1 MVHYYDMC
9 LKMSGPVSGVRWLKG
24 FSVMISGFLNAGMA
38 AYSDKL
44 FKFRNGRF
52 EDLLSD
58 ELNIRRG
65 VANQVAGR
73 SVACVDRKVSK
84 TSL

>member
-1 MVHYYDMC
+1 
-9 LKMSGPVSGVRWLKG
+9 
-24 FSVMISGFLNAGMA
+24 MIMFLMITGRAN
-38 AYSDKL
+38 YPDKL

-58 ELNIRRG
+58 ELNVRRG
-65 VANQVAGR
+65 VASRMAGR

-84 TSL
+84 TIYIYLRLTV